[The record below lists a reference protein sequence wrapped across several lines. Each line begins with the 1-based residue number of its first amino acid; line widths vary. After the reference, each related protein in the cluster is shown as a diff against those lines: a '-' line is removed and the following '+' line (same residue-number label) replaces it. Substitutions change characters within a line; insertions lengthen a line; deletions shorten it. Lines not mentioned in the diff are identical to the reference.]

1 MAAGR
6 DLGGTAQTPHL
17 YGTFPRRDTTMLFTA
32 RTLVRWLIAIT
43 GLAMLVAGP
52 IMIGVGF
59 SGQSQVTQ
67 QLTAQQI
74 AFPADAK
81 SGLPAAEAGY
91 AGRQVTTGPQAEAFS
106 NMIETHIKEATGG
119 LTYSQVSAKY
129 MAATADTSTP
139 AATLATLSG
148 ERQTA
153 FMGESLRGSL
163 LSAYQAWEVTYL
175 VIGLGV
181 AFTGIGAVTAF
192 GAGVALSGS
201 RRARKDTTQPQGIGT
216 ITVPDNAAGITDTDL
231 NVS

>member
-1 MAAGR
+1 
-6 DLGGTAQTPHL
+6 
-17 YGTFPRRDTTMLFTA
+17 MLFTA
-32 RTLVRWLIAIT
+32 RTLVRWFVAVT

-59 SGQSQVTQ
+59 SGQSQVKQ

-74 AFPADAK
+74 TFPANAK

-91 AGRQVTTGPQAEAFS
+91 AGQQVTTGPQSKAFS
-106 NMIETHIKEATGG
+106 NMIETHIREATNG

-129 MAATADTSTP
+129 LAATAAKSTP
-139 AATLATLSG
+139 AATLATLGG

-192 GAGVALSGS
+192 GAGVAIAGS
-201 RRARKDTTQPQGIGT
+201 RKARKDTAQPQDIET
-216 ITVPDNAAGITDTDL
+216 ISVPDNAAGITETDL
-231 NVS
+231 NVN

>member
-1 MAAGR
+1 
-6 DLGGTAQTPHL
+6 
-17 YGTFPRRDTTMLFTA
+17 MLMTA
-32 RTLVRWLIAIT
+32 RTVVRWLIAIT
-43 GLAMLVAGP
+43 GLSVLFAGP

-74 AFPADAK
+74 TFPGNAK

-91 AGRQVTTGPQAEAFS
+91 AGQQVTTGSQAKAFS
-106 NMIETHIKEATGG
+106 TMIETHIKEATGG

-129 MAATADTSTP
+129 LAATADKSTP
-139 AATLATLSG
+139 AATLATLGG

-181 AFTGIGAVTAF
+181 AFTGTGAVTLL
-192 GAGVALSGS
+192 GAGVALAGS
-201 RRARKDTTQPQGIGT
+201 RKARKAVRPQGAET
-216 ITVPDNAAGITDTDL
+216 ITVPDNAAGITATDL